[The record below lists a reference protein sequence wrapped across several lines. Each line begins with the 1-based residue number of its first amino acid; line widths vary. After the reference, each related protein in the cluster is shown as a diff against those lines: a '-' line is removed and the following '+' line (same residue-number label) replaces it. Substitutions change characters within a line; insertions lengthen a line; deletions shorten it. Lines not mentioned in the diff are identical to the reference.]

1 MGLPPVVQAEA
12 LTRAGPDLRFISL
25 GGGVQSTVLSLMA
38 DEGEFGEVPDVAIFA
53 DTFWEPEGVYE
64 NIAWLDEVLSFPV
77 VTTSNGRSLRDDSS
91 AGVSNTGKPFTTIPV
106 FTIDLRGSEGI
117 QTRQCTSQYKIRPI
131 HHAVK
136 RHLGLDPS
144 RRMPANVSVET
155 WLGISSEEVL
165 RVRDSH
171 VGWNVNRYP
180 LVERRMTRTDCR
192 EWFAERYPDR
202 PLARSACA
210 GCPFRSDEEWMS
222 LKTTDPD
229 LYEDAVDLDR
239 RLRDPDD
246 PAGSTVRGEAF
257 LHSSRRPL
265 DEAVDRAEHLKRIQ
279 PRLWVDECQGVCG
292 V

>member
-12 LTRAGPDLRFISL
+12 LTRADPDLRFISL
-25 GGGVQSTVLSLMA
+25 GGGVQSTVLALMA
-38 DEGEFGEVPDVAIFA
+38 DAGEFEDVPDVAIFA

-64 NIAWLDEVLSFPV
+64 NIAWLGEVLSFPV

-106 FTIDLRGSEGI
+106 FTIDLRGSEGL

-155 WLGISSEEVL
+155 WLGISAEEVL

-192 EWFAERYPDR
+192 EWVCRTVSGQAAGALGVRWLPVQERRGVDVAEDDR
-202 PLARSACA
+202 P
-210 GCPFRSDEEWMS
+210 
-222 LKTTDPD
+222 
-229 LYEDAVDLDR
+229 
-239 RLRDPDD
+239 
-246 PAGSTVRGEAF
+246 
-257 LHSSRRPL
+257 RPL
-265 DEAVDRAEHLKRIQ
+265 
-279 PRLWVDECQGVCG
+279 
-292 V
+292 